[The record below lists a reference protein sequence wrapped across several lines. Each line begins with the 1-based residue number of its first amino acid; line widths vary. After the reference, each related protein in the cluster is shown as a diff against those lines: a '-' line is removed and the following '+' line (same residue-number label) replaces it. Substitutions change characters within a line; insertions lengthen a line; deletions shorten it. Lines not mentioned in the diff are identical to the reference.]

1 MKKAESIFLACLV
14 SQLVAEDNVFFDRC
28 CKEGNPTPQPAS
40 LPAPASLISSLS
52 RRFTSPRIQSLKAS
66 QGFSYSFLIIW

>member
-28 CKEGNPTPQPAS
+28 CKEGTPTPQPAS

-52 RRFTSPRIQSLKAS
+52 RLFTSPRTQSLKAS
-66 QGFSYSFLIIW
+66 KGFSYSFLIIW